1 MIRESIVIT
10 TDKKNNVHIAP
21 MGIIFKKK
29 NVIIS
34 PFVPSKT
41 YSNLK
46 EHPYA
51 TINFTDNVKIF
62 SDCILGKKK
71 FKIKPTIK
79 IKGFYLDET
88 LSYLEVKVSKYHKNN
103 IRPKFNC
110 KILNESMIKPFKG
123 FNRAQAAVIEAAI
136 LVSRI
141 QILPLKKIKKE
152 LQYLKIAIEK
162 TAGNNEKIAWKKLMN
177 KINSKNA

>member
-1 MIRESIVIT
+1 
-10 TDKKNNVHIAP
+10 
-21 MGIIFKKK
+21 
-29 NVIIS
+29 
-34 PFVPSKT
+34 
-41 YSNLK
+41 
-46 EHPYA
+46 
-51 TINFTDNVKIF
+51 
-62 SDCILGKKK
+62 
-71 FKIKPTIK
+71 
-79 IKGFYLDET
+79 
-88 LSYLEVKVSKYHKNN
+88 
-103 IRPKFNC
+103 
-110 KILNESMIKPFKG
+110 MIKPFKG